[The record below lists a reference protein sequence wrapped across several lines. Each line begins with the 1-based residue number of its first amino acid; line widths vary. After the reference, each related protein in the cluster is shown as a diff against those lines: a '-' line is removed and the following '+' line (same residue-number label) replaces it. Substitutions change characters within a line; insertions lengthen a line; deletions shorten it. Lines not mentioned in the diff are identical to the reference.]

1 MDLVAWCAERGL
13 WHVVRDSGQPGHRHV
28 FVVIGDQLDK
38 LELFAEQ
45 LRTAYGVSRPR
56 IDVRDAVRP
65 LCAPHR
71 SGPTP
76 PLPRLGR
83 ARRSLGPALRA
94 LPPVP
99 DVLPRRTP
107 RPGSTPVALV
117 PPPGAR
123 RALPRSWAA
132 YLADGVLPEQVG
144 RWSDQSRSAV
154 EATATFQMVVAG
166 WSAEQ
171 AWLAISTSHRF
182 AMGKA
187 RSKGRAWWTAQ
198 VWNRAVADAA
208 ARPAPPLG
216 GRPHRPAGGTGPG
229 EAASEVT
236 EAVRALQ
243 AAFLTAWGRYGRD
256 RRHTLRFV
264 LDTVCERMVRSGS
277 ATVPCPERDLVID
290 TGITSRRVLREALA
304 QLDADGWLVL
314 RRSFD
319 PTQDSPGARSHH
331 VSLPELIP
339 THPTPVGLPSPPSS
353 FTPLPA
359 GVRATLGPELWHAWC
374 ALPADSPTGLDGLA
388 ASMGTATESDLSPD
402 QASTLLGRLQR
413 LAVLGLAVC
422 DEVGSWV
429 RVDQVSGSL
438 LERAQ
443 ESLARR
449 TSEVAVE
456 RAAYALV
463 RVGRGRWAR
472 EREQAIARWQ
482 TSRYLA
488 ARRWFDAL
496 PAAEQHRRRS
506 FYQSRFAGLPVAR
519 QRQVKDELARRRAS
533 AGVVSEDA
541 VRRAWIDSM
550 SPEQYTERI
559 IDRTLEFRALP
570 PPLQAAK
577 AAGWAE
583 HRAQWGISRDPGPLP
598 RSVRVPG
605 PTDRAEA
612 LEQLDLLVLAE
623 ELDRDPHYELAGLTL
638 PRAGDHGM
646 RA

>member
-1 MDLVAWCAERGL
+1 M
-13 WHVVRDSGQPGHRHV
+13 S
-28 FVVIGDQLDK
+28 
-38 LELFAEQ
+38 
-45 LRTAYGVSRPR
+45 
-56 IDVRDAVRP
+56 
-65 LCAPHR
+65 
-71 SGPTP
+71 
-76 PLPRLGR
+76 
-83 ARRSLGPALRA
+83 
-94 LPPVP
+94 
-99 DVLPRRTP
+99 
-107 RPGSTPVALV
+107 
-117 PPPGAR
+117 
-123 RALPRSWAA
+123 
-132 YLADGVLPEQVG
+132 
-144 RWSDQSRSAV
+144 RWSDKSRSAV
-154 EATATFQMVVAG
+154 ELRATFQMVVAG

-171 AWLAISTSHRF
+171 AWLAIGTSHRF

-187 RSKGRAWWTAQ
+187 RHNGRAWWTAH
-198 VWNRAVADAA
+198 VWNRAVAYAA
-208 ARPAPPLG
+208 AHPAAPLG
-216 GRPHRPAGGTGPG
+216 PQDYRLAEAVGQAGPG
-229 EAASEVT
+229 SEVT
-236 EAVRALQ
+236 EAVRGLQ
-243 AAFLTAWGRYGRD
+243 AAFLASWGRYGRD

-264 LDTVCERMVRSGS
+264 LDTVCERMVRTGS

-319 PTQDSPGARSHH
+319 PTQDAPGARSHH
-331 VSLPELIP
+331 VSLPESSP
-339 THPTPVGLPSPPSS
+339 AHPTPVGLPSPPSS

-374 ALPADSPTGLDGLA
+374 SLPADSPTGLDVLA
-388 ASMGTATESDLSPD
+388 AGMGSATESGLSRD
-402 QASTLLGRLQR
+402 QVRTLLGRLQR

-422 DEVGSWV
+422 DEHGSWV
-429 RVDQVSGSL
+429 RVNQVSGAL

-449 TSEVAVE
+449 TAEVAVE

-463 RVGRGRWAR
+463 RAGRGRWAR

-506 FYQSRFAGLPVAR
+506 LYQSRFAGLPAAR

-550 SPEQYTERI
+550 SPEQYTERV

-577 AAGWAE
+577 AAGWAD

-598 RSVRVPG
+598 RPVRVPG

-623 ELDRDPHYELAGLTL
+623 ELDRDPHYELAGLTP

>member
-1 MDLVAWCAERGL
+1 M
-13 WHVVRDSGQPGHRHV
+13 
-28 FVVIGDQLDK
+28 
-38 LELFAEQ
+38 
-45 LRTAYGVSRPR
+45 
-56 IDVRDAVRP
+56 
-65 LCAPHR
+65 
-71 SGPTP
+71 
-76 PLPRLGR
+76 
-83 ARRSLGPALRA
+83 
-94 LPPVP
+94 
-99 DVLPRRTP
+99 
-107 RPGSTPVALV
+107 ALV
-117 PPPGAR
+117 PPPAAR
-123 RALPRSWAA
+123 RALPRAWAA

-187 RSKGRAWWTAQ
+187 RSKGQAWWTAQ

-208 ARPAPPLG
+208 ALPAPRAG
-216 GRPHRPAGGTGPG
+216 ERPHRPSGSTGPG
-229 EAASEVT
+229 DAASEVA
-236 EAVRALQ
+236 EAVRSLQ
-243 AAFLTAWGRYGRD
+243 TAFLASWGRYGRD

-264 LDTVCERMVRSGS
+264 LDTVYERMVRSGS

-319 PTQDSPGARSHH
+319 PTRDEPGARSHH
-331 VSLPELIP
+331 VSLPESSPL
-339 THPTPVGLPSPPSS
+339 HPTPVGLPSPPSS

-374 ALPADSPTGLDGLA
+374 SLPTDSPTGLDLLA
-388 ASMGTATESDLSPD
+388 AGMGYTTWSGLSRD
-402 QASTLLGRLQR
+402 QVSTLLSRLQR

-422 DEVGSWV
+422 DEHGLWV
-429 RVDQVSGSL
+429 RVHQVSGTL

-449 TSEVAVE
+449 TAEVAVE

-463 RVGRGRWAR
+463 RAGRGRWAR

-488 ARRWFDAL
+488 AKRWFDAL
-496 PAAEQHRRRS
+496 PPAEQHRRRS
-506 FYQSRFAGLPVAR
+506 IYQSRFAGLPAAR
-519 QRQVKDELARRRAS
+519 QRQVKDELARRRAG

-550 SPEQYTERI
+550 SPEQYTERV

-577 AAGWAE
+577 AASWAD

-598 RSVRVPG
+598 RPVHAPG
-605 PTDRAEA
+605 PGDRAEE

-623 ELDRDPHYELAGLTL
+623 ELDRDPRYELAGLTP
-638 PRAGDHGM
+638 PRPGAHEL